1 MQINLKFKKCSSTD
15 LINLFLLTCHFL
27 KFQAAFVKRQKK
39 SEKRGTECSVTV
51 IRRNIFFEEILALI
65 KKGETGDRVSRP
77 LFVSYWPSG
86 N

>member
-39 SEKRGTECSVTV
+39 LEKRGTECSVTV
-51 IRRNIFFEEILALI
+51 IPVKNPDETFSL
-65 KKGETGDRVSRP
+65 KKF
-77 LFVSYWPSG
+77 LL
-86 N
+86 